1 MQKVAIEEFARRTLG
16 GRPVQANLSVYVS
29 QSFEC
34 GCGESH
40 HVHDD
45 GVEAL
50 RELRNMRFVF
60 QCLNNYA
67 TCVHIK
73 GLFKPKFLSEFSCSV
88 EED

>member
-16 GRPVQANLSVYVS
+16 GRPVKANLSVYDS

-50 RELRNMRFVF
+50 RELRNMRFVVGKPSLT
-60 QCLNNYA
+60 LNRKTLKNFVA
-67 TCVHIK
+67 R
-73 GLFKPKFLSEFSCSV
+73 
-88 EED
+88 